1 VIAHDV
7 ICSPIAVAEH
17 VYCAQPA
24 GLVEIGR
31 DGVVRRTLPLERA
44 GTITR
49 VSATETRLAWLMD
62 VGQGKLAVDSIPLDA
77 GK

>member
-1 VIAHDV
+1 
-7 ICSPIAVAEH
+7 
-17 VYCAQPA
+17 
-24 GLVEIGR
+24 VEIGR